1 MMNWL
6 FNRIF
11 NIKKVKNLIKTKVRI
26 YSDYE
31 KMLLNRLERNR
42 KYCED
47 EGKYFFIINLESKI
61 EKVKIL
67 GYYSFYDVDGTVSG
81 KIAVKDDGEII
92 NVSWVILYTKKPHEW
107 VMYLS
112 NRDKNEYSNFIKY
125 HEDFKIIEKFYS
137 KLPVDVKREIILN
150 KVLL

>member
-1 MMNWL
+1 MINWL
-6 FNRIF
+6 FNKIF
-11 NIKKVKNLIKTKVRI
+11 NAKNLIKTKVRI

-47 EGKYFFIINLESKI
+47 EGRYFFIINSESKI
-61 EKVKIL
+61 DKVRIL
-67 GYYSFYDVDGTVSG
+67 GYYSFYDVDGTVSA
-81 KIAVKDDGEII
+81 KVAVKDDGEI
-92 NVSWVILYTKKPHEW
+92 VSVGWDILYTKKPHDW
-107 VMYLS
+107 VIYLS
-112 NRDKNEYSNFIKY
+112 NRDKTEYSNFIKY
-125 HEDFKIIEKFYS
+125 THEDSKIIEKFYS

>member
-1 MMNWL
+1 MINWL
-6 FNRIF
+6 FNKIF
-11 NIKKVKNLIKTKVRI
+11 NAKNLIKNKVRI

-47 EGKYFFIINLESKI
+47 EGRYFFIINSESKI
-61 EKVKIL
+61 DKVRIL
-67 GYYSFYDVDGTVSG
+67 GYYSFYDVDGTVSA
-81 KIAVKDDGEII
+81 KVAVKDDGEI
-92 NVSWVILYTKKPHEW
+92 VSVGWDILYTKKPHDW
-107 VMYLS
+107 VTYLS
-112 NRDKNEYSNFIKY
+112 NRDKTEYSNFIKY
-125 HEDFKIIEKFYS
+125 TNEDSKIIEKFYN